1 MLNEW
6 KIGLDGFAVGFW
18 QSMRAMTMLGKS
30 WMEGDVISEVSSW
43 ALLSHPLADIA
54 GI

>member
-6 KIGLDGFAVGFW
+6 KIGLEGFAVGFW
-18 QSMRAMTMLGKS
+18 QSMRAMIACKILDGRGCYLRSK
-30 WMEGDVISEVSSW
+30 
-43 ALLSHPLADIA
+43 LKLYYHPLADIA